1 MFAVADGPSTTGSP
15 LSNLFFA
22 IQPEPDL
29 EFTEEELEQTTGTR
43 SSSPMK
49 SPKKSGGR
57 PLLWIVLLALVGG
70 GAYVAMEPEM
80 VLDWVNQLLGDTAV
94 QEPQPIRTAKPA
106 GTTPVPGTLEGQA
119 APASPGTAAPAPGMT
134 PPQAASPT
142 APPPAAAPPMPA
154 PTAAAPAAPSMPP
167 PPSAAPRGPVAAT
180 PPATAIPAPMFGE
193 GQRVTVVLDP
203 AAAGDTITLSQDP
216 AGSKPGSTVRPGTP
230 LTILDGDFQPTGWV
244 YSVRSDDGAKGWV
257 SEKRLRLKP

>member
-1 MFAVADGPSTTGSP
+1 MFAVAAGPSYTGSP

-29 EFTEEELEQTTGTR
+29 EFTEEELEQTTETR
-43 SSSPMK
+43 SSSPKK

-80 VLDWVNQLLGDTAV
+80 VLDWVNQLLGETAV
-94 QEPQPIRTAKPA
+94 QEPQPTAAAKPA
-106 GTTPVPGTLEGQA
+106 APMS
-119 APASPGTAAPAPGMT
+119 APATPGAAAPAPVAA
-134 PPQAASPT
+134 PPQAAPTQAAPPTAAPQAATSPAPAPAPT
-142 APPPAAAPPMPA
+142 AVAPAVPTTPPAPSAAPKGPIAAPPPA
-154 PTAAAPAAPSMPP
+154 
-167 PPSAAPRGPVAAT
+167 VAV
-180 PPATAIPAPMFGE
+180 PAPMFGE

-203 AAAGDTITLSQDP
+203 ATAGDTLTLSQDA
-216 AGSKPGSTVRPGTP
+216 AGTKPGFTVRPGTL
-230 LTILDGDFQPTGWV
+230 LTILDGDLQPTGWV

-257 SEKRLRLKP
+257 AEKRLRLKP